1 MKPILNS
8 LGANINFNSICYIED
23 WMTEEKGEYYFF
35 KEILSEN
42 LIRNLNVIKKIYK
55 EKLNILTIK

>member
-8 LGANINFNSICYIED
+8 IGANINFNTICYIED

-42 LIRNLNVIKKIYK
+42 LIRNLNVIKNK
-55 EKLNILTIK
+55 